1 MSSTLR
7 ERLVQTLSSKRARLM
22 REKEHLDI
30 ADTSALLLH
39 PNQFS
44 ITNPASPGGIHG
56 NRKTRHT
63 RHRVDLDEFG
73 NGIGS
78 ELNKRKRK
86 ADDDIGSP
94 VRDAGLSTPA
104 DRTKSYVAQQ
114 QNPPAY
120 SIHSLFTDKELSHH
134 ARQAHIAAVHF
145 LSISKRA
152 EQASG
157 AATNGNNT
165 DVDESGGADGTGQ
178 EDNGTP
184 ATDMVRTASHNFHA
198 TRSTRTQGNFALNA
212 LADLSDKPAVRP
224 NLPYG
229 ILASYN
235 PKPNGVANPPP
246 LMNDEIDDDTA
257 RMDRLHSKPLNWV
270 DKSLIEELVKP
281 LSGDGD
287 GEAQNPN
294 RFSLLHP
301 DFPTEMGVHL
311 YPLKGNDNMEMLG
324 TGHNRS
330 KKTRTG

>member
-1 MSSTLR
+1 
-7 ERLVQTLSSKRARLM
+7 M

-73 NGIGS
+73 NGIG

-104 DRTKSYVAQQ
+104 ERTKSDVQ
-114 QNPPAY
+114 QNAPVY
-120 SIHSLFTDKELSHH
+120 SINSLFTDKELSLY
-134 ARQAHIAAVHF
+134 ANQAHIATVHF
-145 LSISKRA
+145 LSTSRRA
-152 EQASG
+152 DQASG

-165 DVDESGGADGTGQ
+165 DADEGSGAGDGTGQ

-184 ATDMVRTASHNFHA
+184 ATDMARTASQNFHA
-198 TRSTRTQGNFALNA
+198 TRSTRTQGNLALNA

-229 ILASYN
+229 ILANYN
-235 PKPNGVANPPP
+235 PKPNGLTNPPP
-246 LMNDEIDDDTA
+246 LMNEEIDDDTA
-257 RMDRLHSKPLNWV
+257 RIDRLSSKPPGWV
-270 DKSLIEELVKP
+270 DRNLIELLVGP
-281 LSGDGD
+281 VPEDDGPP
-287 GEAQNPN
+287 NPN

-301 DFPTEMGVHL
+301 DFPTEMGIHL
-311 YPLKGNDNMEMLG
+311 YPLKGNDSAEMLG
-324 TGHNRS
+324 HRS

>member
-1 MSSTLR
+1 
-7 ERLVQTLSSKRARLM
+7 M

-39 PNQFS
+39 PSQFS

-73 NGIGS
+73 NGISGES
-78 ELNKRKRK
+78 NKRKRK
-86 ADDDIGSP
+86 ADDDMSP
-94 VRDAGLSTPA
+94 VRDAGLATPA
-104 DRTKSYVAQQ
+104 ERTKNDIAQQ
-114 QNPPAY
+114 QNANVY
-120 SIHSLFTDKELSHH
+120 SIHSLFTDKELSLH
-134 ARQAHIAAVHF
+134 ANQAHVATVHF
-145 LSISKRA
+145 LSTSKRGD
-152 EQASG
+152 QPSG

-165 DVDESGGADGTGQ
+165 DADEGSGAGDGTGQ

-184 ATDMVRTASHNFHA
+184 ATDMARTASHNFHA
-198 TRSTRTQGNFALNA
+198 TRSTRTQGNLALNA

-229 ILASYN
+229 ILANYN
-235 PKPNGVANPPP
+235 PKPNGLTIPPP
-246 LMNDEIDDDTA
+246 LMNEEIDDDTA
-257 RMDRLHSKPLNWV
+257 RIDRLHSKPPSWV
-270 DKSLIEELVKP
+270 DRSLIELLVAP
-281 LSGDGD
+281 FPDDVDGVP
-287 GEAQNPN
+287 QNPD

-311 YPLKGNDNMEMLG
+311 YPLKGNDSFEMVG
-324 TGHNRS
+324 GHLS